1 MKKILAFVMM
11 LMISMMLTAC
21 GSSSVSSSSDK
32 NIVSDPGALTKAM
45 DELQNNKVFK
55 GKDVYIFQ
63 DVVVGWNKDIGNFI
77 FLDVVQPGT
86 ENVDHYEYTKGQW
99 GAPSAVKITG
109 EGNMA
114 DNIILMKD
122 LHFDKLSDIYKTMQD
137 KVKDKKDVKVKTQAT
152 YRFWRGNWT
161 VLIDAESEL
170 EEYNGEFKPDGTLI
184 EFKKH

>member
-1 MKKILAFVMM
+1 MM

-77 FLDVVQPGT
+77 FFRCS
-86 ENVDHYEYTKGQW
+86 
-99 GAPSAVKITG
+99 SARYGKC
-109 EGNMA
+109 
-114 DNIILMKD
+114 
-122 LHFDKLSDIYKTMQD
+122 
-137 KVKDKKDVKVKTQAT
+137 
-152 YRFWRGNWT
+152 
-161 VLIDAESEL
+161 
-170 EEYNGEFKPDGTLI
+170 
-184 EFKKH
+184 